1 MASLTPG
8 AVEDI
13 INENLTVAGGHRP
26 VLQVVKF
33 ATFTTAEGH
42 PRERLWLS
50 DGGRWIQG
58 TAKPQDGRVLTP
70 GCFVRLL
77 EYVPC
82 KMSVAVA
89 IYAKDFDIVSP
100 AQPRVGTPT
109 QYRNGAALP
118 ADAVQP
124 PAPPPPPPTVEEVE
138 ATFATATLSAATP
151 TIQLNVGGTVFE
163 TTESTLARHPATF
176 FGALARNR
184 GAATRLFVDRDPTHF
199 RHVLNYLRSG
209 VVTAPADDDA
219 KAELL
224 LELEFYA
231 LHDFARGLCGPVLDL
246 TKHLDAAGVLEDRAD
261 EARLRHVFASG
272 DAGAIGRLDRYEGL
286 VDFYSTYPGGVA
298 FAAPPAVDAGSTLLY
313 DALEPKPPLGREG
326 SPATCQY
333 IDQFKENFDALYPQ
347 VLTRLSKVMK
357 SGQVF
362 IAGGSVLLGLTA
374 LDPAV
379 ARLSNMPLRTRHT
392 AFWKANSKEVGD
404 VDVFVCAQSPE
415 ECTILAER
423 IWNAL
428 AVDGEFWKC
437 ERNRGV
443 INMTKHRTHY
453 CYGDAELVV
462 QVVLRQYA
470 SLTEVLT
477 CFDVDCCCVGLSLK
491 RDWRDVKNWR
501 VWALPR
507 AVRALQSGRNVVNA
521 IHAWPRS
528 PAYEMRLTKYAC
540 RGFAVLC
547 PGLDP
552 ASIDE
557 ARVRGESFEAL
568 SGVARLLR
576 VANLVELALPTT
588 FEAAKKLMIQ
598 RFGMSVTFALSGI
611 YDVPVH
617 LLPGEEL
624 AGASIPSGNEF
635 SEVASALHPDSTAEE
650 VAALRRRYPRDTAW
664 RVLTPAANFQ
674 GGDRQYG
681 RLVEADAD
689 SRAAVM
695 RGIFDAGHDHLDL
708 PRRIEWD
715 DSRNQREYLNVRDAD
730 HDAIYYAHAYK
741 V

>member
-1 MASLTPG
+1 MA
-8 AVEDI
+8 V
-13 INENLTVAGGHRP
+13 
-26 VLQVVKF
+26 
-33 ATFTTAEGH
+33 
-42 PRERLWLS
+42 
-50 DGGRWIQG
+50 
-58 TAKPQDGRVLTP
+58 PQEGRVKYDLSSFSGSEP
-70 GCFVRLL
+70 MIYVMDL
-77 EYVPC
+77 E
-82 KMSVAVA
+82 
-89 IYAKDFDIVSP
+89 IVSP
-100 AQPRVGTPT
+100 PQPRVGTPT
-109 QYRNGAALP
+109 RWPNGDRLP
-118 ADAVQP
+118 ADAVQRAP
-124 PAPPPPPPTVEEVE
+124 PPPPPPTVEEVE

-151 TIQLNVGGTVFE
+151 TIQLNVGGNIFE

-184 GAATRLFVDRDPTHF
+184 GASTRLFVDRDPTHF

-261 EARLRHVFASG
+261 EARLRDVFASG
-272 DAGAIGRLDRYEGL
+272 DDGAIGRLDRYEGL

-298 FAAPPAVDAGSTLLY
+298 FAAPPAVDSKSTLLY

-326 SPATCQY
+326 AKATCEY

-347 VLTRLSKVMK
+347 VLTRLSDVMR

-374 LDPAV
+374 LDPGA
-379 ARLSNMPLRTRHT
+379 ARLSNLPLRTRHT
-392 AFWKANSKEVGD
+392 AFWSDTGAGD
-404 VDVFVCAQSPE
+404 VDVFVCARSPE
-415 ECTILAER
+415 ACTALAR
-423 IWNAL
+423 DIWWAL

-443 INMTKHRTHY
+443 INMTKYSSQYTSPRHRQ
-453 CYGDAELVV
+453 LVV

-552 ASIDE
+552 ASVDE
-557 ARVRGESFEAL
+557 RRVRGSPFDAL

-576 VANLVELALPTT
+576 VATLVELAQPTT
-588 FEAAKKLMIQ
+588 FEDAKKLMIQ

-617 LLPGEEL
+617 IIPGEEL
-624 AGASIPSGNEF
+624 AGANMTWGNDY
-635 SEVASALHPDSTAEE
+635 SEVAVELTPEATAEQI
-650 VAALRRRYPRDTAW
+650 AALRRRYPRDTAW
-664 RVLTPAANFQ
+664 RVLSPSANFFE
-674 GGDRQYG
+674 GDPQDG
-681 RLVEADAD
+681 RLLKASDE
-689 SRAAVM
+689 SRAAVW
-695 RGIFDAGHDHLDL
+695 RGIVDCGHDYLDV

-741 V
+741 Y